1 VQSCFSQKRK
11 TLRNNLRADSS
22 EEQID
27 SALTAVG
34 LRADVRAEQLTLTQF
49 AEIFRQLKL
58 L

>member
-11 TLRNNLRADSS
+11 TLRNNLRSISS
-22 EEQID
+22 EEQIHA
-27 SALTAVG
+27 ALTETE
-34 LRADVRAEQLTLTQF
+34 LRLDARAEQLSLPQF